1 MLFET
6 PSRGWEQKDS
16 LKHFPQPTFF
26 CDYSPV
32 ARSRPATRQ
41 IHPVTGPTSPPAPA
55 GRPQRRRG
63 VQGIASLLQGVTTG
77 SPLPSA
83 GQRGIASMRVKCF
96 SNLTY
101 SKSFWLLFACYRLKQ
116 PLLFRLSALERGAA
130 RPCSQ
135 WSQSPVSPLIFQTP
149 VTVYFIYTRDTHIL
163 GTVGTRN
170 KTKHLKWGQNW
181 GQTGD
186 RLGTSFAL
194 PPVAPC
200 PTG

>member
-26 CDYSPV
+26 AITAPWRVRGPRPDRFIRSLGLHRHQRPLG
-32 ARSRPATRQ
+32 ARSVAF
-41 IHPVTGPTSPPAPA
+41 
-55 GRPQRRRG
+55 
-63 VQGIASLLQGVTTG
+63 QGIASLLRGVTTG
-77 SPLPSA
+77 SPLPAA

-96 SNLTY
+96 SNLTH

-135 WSQSPVSPLIFQTP
+135 WPQSPVSPLIFQTP

-186 RLGTSFAL
+186 RPGTSFAL

>member
-1 MLFET
+1 MGTEGQPET
-6 PSRGWEQKDS
+6 FSTTYVFLRLQPRGAFAARDPTDS
-16 LKHFPQPTFF
+16 SGHWAYIAT
-26 CDYSPV
+26 S
-32 ARSRPATRQ
+32 ARW
-41 IHPVTGPTSPPAPA
+41 APA
-55 GRPQRRRG
+55 AWRF
-63 VQGIASLLQGVTTG
+63 QGIASLLQGVTTG
-77 SPLPSA
+77 SPLPAA
-83 GQRGIASMRVKCF
+83 GQRGIASMREAVV
-96 SNLTY
+96 
-101 SKSFWLLFACYRLKQ
+101 A
-116 PLLFRLSALERGAA
+116 
-130 RPCSQ
+130 PCSQ

-186 RLGTSFAL
+186 RPGTSFAL